1 MNSASTHAAARPWL
15 KRGSAPVGW
24 CFSLAVFRKAMNSVV
39 TRPSSGRMVSWARS
53 SVVPAMAAPSNY
65 GGAGIQPYS
74 RTPCDDQIGLHRDTL
89 SKLAVARL
97 ELLWLE
103 TARPICTVDPRLI
116 VTLPTVVHDEP
127 FEEAEAVMVLPERT
141 ILTQY
146 GAVADGPAMFAA
158 DPPAVVRY

>member
-1 MNSASTHAAARPWL
+1 M
-15 KRGSAPVGW
+15 
-24 CFSLAVFRKAMNSVV
+24 
-39 TRPSSGRMVSWARS
+39 
-53 SVVPAMAAPSNY
+53 
-65 GGAGIQPYS
+65 
-74 RTPCDDQIGLHRDTL
+74 

-103 TARPICTVDPRLI
+103 TARPICTVDPRLS

-127 FEEAEAVMVLPERT
+127 FEETEAVMVLPERT

-158 DPPAVVRY
+158 WGRAAWIQES